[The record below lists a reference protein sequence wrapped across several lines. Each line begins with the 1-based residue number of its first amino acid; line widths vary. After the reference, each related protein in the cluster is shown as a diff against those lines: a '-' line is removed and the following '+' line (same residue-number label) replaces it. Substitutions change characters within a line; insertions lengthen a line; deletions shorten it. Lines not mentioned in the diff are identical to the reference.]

1 MENGVTELGLK
12 VRQNKV
18 GSYIYFQE
26 DVRAMSVSSPSAQ
39 STEPCDHANG
49 YSQALIELQGL
60 INNEKN
66 RNHVLFVLLSTM
78 LAGGLRISEALSI
91 RYRDI
96 VDSNSVVIFAKK
108 RSKNRVVRVGGD
120 IFKEICHLNSSDL
133 VFSGYNR
140 FFIYRFVNAHIH
152 AKMKNKAFSAL
163 GTRIFRYALATT
175 IYENTKSLELV
186 SNTLGHKNIENSK
199 YYIYTINIKKKH
211 SIRIKNE

>member
-1 MENGVTELGLK
+1 MENRITELGLK

-26 DVRAMSVSSPSAQ
+26 DVRARSVSGLSAQ
-39 STEPCDHANG
+39 STESCDHAND
-49 YSQALIELQGL
+49 YSKALMELQGL
-60 INNEKN
+60 IGNEEN
-66 RNHVLFVLLSTM
+66 RNHVLFILLSTM
-78 LAGGLRISEALSI
+78 LAGGLRVSEALSI
-91 RYRDI
+91 QYNHI

-163 GTRIFRYALATT
+163 GTRVFRYALATT
-175 IYENTKSLELV
+175 IFENTKSLELV
-186 SNTLGHKNIENSK
+186 ANTLGHKNMENSK
-199 YYIYTINIKKKH
+199 YYILHYKHKKKTFN
-211 SIRIKNE
+211 KDKK

>member
-1 MENGVTELGLK
+1 MENGITELKLK
-12 VRQNKV
+12 VRKNKV

-26 DVRAMSVSSPSAQ
+26 DVRARSVSSPSAQ
-39 STEPCDHANG
+39 STESCDHAND
-49 YSQALIELQGL
+49 YSKALMELQGL
-60 INNEKN
+60 IGNEEN
-66 RNHVLFVLLSTM
+66 RNHVLFILLSTM
-78 LAGGLRISEALSI
+78 LAGGLRVSEALSI
-91 RYRDI
+91 QYNHI

-120 IFKEICHLNSSDL
+120 IFKEICHLNSRDL

-163 GTRIFRYALATT
+163 GTRVFRYALATA

-186 SNTLGHKNIENSK
+186 ANTLGHKNMENSK
-199 YYIYTINIKKKH
+199 YYILHYKHKKKTFN
-211 SIRIKNE
+211 KDKK

>member
-1 MENGVTELGLK
+1 MKNGITELGLK

-26 DVRAMSVSSPSAQ
+26 DVRSKSVLTPSAQ
-39 STEPCDHANG
+39 STASCDHANDYG
-49 YSQALIELQGL
+49 KALMELQGL
-60 INNEKN
+60 ISKEENK
-66 RNHVLFVLLSTM
+66 NHVLYILLSTM

-91 RYRDI
+91 QYNHI

-152 AKMKNKAFSAL
+152 AKMKNKAFTNL
-163 GTRIFRYALATT
+163 GTRVFRYALATT

-186 SNTLGHKNIENSK
+186 ANTLGHKNIENSK
-199 YYIYTINIKKKH
+199 YYILHYKHKKK
-211 SIRIKNE
+211 IFNKNKK

>member
-26 DVRAMSVSSPSAQ
+26 DVRANSVSSPSAQ
-39 STEPCDHANG
+39 STGLCDHAND
-49 YSQALIELQGL
+49 YSKALMELQGL
-60 INNEKN
+60 ISNEENKN
-66 RNHVLFVLLSTM
+66 HILFVLLSTM
-78 LAGGLRISEALSI
+78 LAGGLRVSEALSI
-91 RYRDI
+91 RYSDI

-140 FFIYRFVNAHIH
+140 FFIYRFVNEHVH
-152 AKMKNKAFSAL
+152 AKMKNKAFAAL
-163 GTRIFRYALATT
+163 GTRVFRYALATT

-186 SNTLGHKNIENSK
+186 ANTLGHKNIENSK
-199 YYIYTINIKKKH
+199 YYILHYKHKKKTFN
-211 SIRIKNE
+211 KDKK